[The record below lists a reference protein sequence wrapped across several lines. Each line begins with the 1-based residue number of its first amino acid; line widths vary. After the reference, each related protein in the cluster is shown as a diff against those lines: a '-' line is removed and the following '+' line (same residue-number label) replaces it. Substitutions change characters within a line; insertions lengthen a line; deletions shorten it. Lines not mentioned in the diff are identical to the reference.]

1 MKYILCILEFVVVV
15 GFLSQ
20 PRDAAP
26 LNSDS
31 WRNENNSPG
40 ACLAAKRFVES
51 SLRSHST
58 ADFPSMF
65 GDLCANMMRYG
76 GGRYSVRAYV
86 DAQNGIGA
94 MIRTNYRVLLEQ
106 TRPDSFDLVESEM

>member
-1 MKYILCILEFVVVV
+1 MNYILCILEFVVVV

-40 ACLAAKRFVES
+40 ACLATKQFVEK
-51 SLRSHST
+51 SLPAPPT
-58 ADFPSMF
+58 ASFPSKF
-65 GDLCANMMRYG
+65 GDLCANVTTHGGQRYI
-76 GGRYSVRAYV
+76 VRADV
-86 DAQNGIGA
+86 DVQDGSSAKLL
-94 MIRTNYRVLLEQ
+94 TNYQVLLEQ
-106 TRPDSFDLVESEM
+106 TGPDTFNLVELEM